1 MQLFEV
7 KNILQNNGL
16 LVSNEILEQLECY
29 VKILIEKNKSI
40 NLISRKDTE
49 FIWERHILHS
59 LALMFY
65 FDLPAGIKILDL
77 GTGAGLPGI
86 PLKILNP
93 QIQIDLVDS
102 IQKKISAVQEFI
114 NILKLKNINAICKRA
129 ETLNNKYDLILS
141 RAVTDL
147 ANLFTWSKKL
157 LNQSTNLNIIEK
169 ANNESIKLPILVSY
183 KGGKLDNEIKKLKLY
198 GQNLIIDSLNISIK
212 GIKPELLSEKK
223 LIIVKLK

>member
-16 LVSNEILEQLECY
+16 LVSDEILEQLECY

-65 FDLPAGIKILDL
+65 FDLPTGIKILDL

-169 ANNESIKLPILVSY
+169 ANNKSIKLPILVSY
-183 KGGKLDNEIKKLKLY
+183 KGGELDNEIKKLKLY
-198 GQNLIIDSLNISIK
+198 GQNLFIDSLNISIK